1 MSSIRSYSLSEL
13 LASVRRCI
21 EAGFVGRYWV
31 KAETS
36 DLRTASGAGH
46 CYMELLE
53 KGERGDIVARVR
65 ANMWANTY
73 NEVKRRFHDSGLGPL
88 VSGMNI
94 LALVQVTYHE
104 QFGLS
109 LLIHDVDPSYSLGDI
124 ARLRQETIKRLRT
137 EGLLQ
142 RNQSLE
148 LPRPLQRL
156 AVVSSASAAGYGD
169 FMRHLT
175 EGRSGLCFYTCLF
188 TAQMQ
193 GERTTASVIHALD
206 RIESHRTYFDAVV
219 LIRGGGAV
227 SELRAFDEYEL
238 CARIARMSLP
248 VLVGIGHERDQSV
261 ADLVAHTSAKTPTA
275 VADFVLQR
283 GEAELNGISQ
293 AISRLMLATN
303 QLSVGRMQWLESV
316 LRRVPASAQRVLMA
330 SVQRQGDTEQRLM
343 YQSRA
348 LIERGRM
355 QLQRST
361 TQLPVLVRSLLARQE
376 QSLEHSERAVHLAHP
391 EQTLKRGFALVRRA
405 GVIKTHVADLHS
417 GDELEI
423 QLIGGSISAQVK

>member
-1 MSSIRSYSLSEL
+1 MPPIRSYRLSEL

-36 DLRTASGAGH
+36 DVRTASGAGH

-53 KGERGDIVARVR
+53 KGERGDVLARVR
-65 ANMWANTY
+65 ANMWAGVY
-73 NEVKRRFHDSGLGPL
+73 GEVRRRFLEVGVGELS
-88 VSGMNI
+88 SGMNI

-109 LLIHDVDPSYSLGDI
+109 LLIHEIDPNYSLGDI
-124 ARLRQETIKRLRT
+124 ARLRQETINKLRA

-142 RNQSLE
+142 TNKALE
-148 LPRPLQRL
+148 LPRPLHRL
-156 AVVSSASAAGYGD
+156 AIISSATAAGYGD

-188 TAQMQ
+188 SAQMQ
-193 GERTTASVIHALD
+193 GERTTSSVIQALE
-206 RIESHRTYFDAVV
+206 RIEALRAHFDAVI

-227 SELRAFDEYEL
+227 SELRAFDEYTL
-238 CARIARMSLP
+238 CAHIARMSLP

-275 VADFVLQR
+275 LADFLLHR
-283 GEAELNGISQ
+283 GEVELNGIAQ
-293 AISRLMLATN
+293 ALSRLTLATN
-303 QLSVGRMQWLESV
+303 QISVGRMQWLESV
-316 LRRVPASAQRVLMA
+316 LRRMPSSAQRLLTS
-330 SVQRQGDTEQRLM
+330 SVQRQAEIEQRLM

-348 LIERGRM
+348 LIERGRA
-355 QLQRST
+355 QVQRSV
-361 TQLPVLVRSLLARQE
+361 TQLPLLVRALLSQQE
-376 QSLEHSERAVHLAHP
+376 QCLAHYERTLHLAHP
-391 EQTLKRGFALVRRA
+391 TQTLKRGFALVRKA
-405 GVIKTHVADLHS
+405 GEIKIHATDLHS
-417 GDELEI
+417 GDLLEI
-423 QLIGGSISAQVK
+423 QLIGGNIMAEVK

>member
-1 MSSIRSYSLSEL
+1 MTSPCSYSLSEL
-13 LASVRRCI
+13 VSSVRRCI
-21 EAGFVGRYWV
+21 EKGFRGRYWV
-31 KAETS
+31 RAETS
-36 DLRTASGAGH
+36 DLRIASGAGH

-53 KGERGDIVARVR
+53 KGERGDVVARVR

-73 NEVKRRFHDSGLGPL
+73 GEVKRRLHDAGVGVLS
-88 VSGMNI
+88 SGMTI
-94 LALVQVTYHE
+94 LVLVQVTYHE

-124 ARLRQETIKRLRT
+124 ARLRQETINKLRR
-137 EGLLQ
+137 EGLLE
-142 RNQSLE
+142 RNKSLE

-156 AVVSSASAAGYGD
+156 AIVSSATAAGYGD
-169 FMRHLT
+169 FMRHLMD
-175 EGRSGLCFYTCLF
+175 GRSGLCFYTCLF

-193 GERTTASVIHALD
+193 GERTTASVIQALD
-206 RIESHRTYFDAVV
+206 CIESYRAHFDAVV

-275 VADFVLQR
+275 VADFLLQR
-283 GEAELNGISQ
+283 GEAELNALTQ
-293 AISRLMLATN
+293 MLSRLRWASN

-316 LRRVPASAQRVLMA
+316 LRRMPSSAQRVLTT
-330 SVQRQGDTEQRLM
+330 SIQRQSDLEQKLM

-348 LIERGRM
+348 IIERGRS
-355 QLQRST
+355 QIHRSI
-361 TQLPVLVRSLLARQE
+361 TQLPLLVHSFLARQ
-376 QSLEHSERAVHLAHP
+376 QQYLDYSERTLHLAHP
-391 EQTLKRGFALVRRA
+391 DQTLKRGFALVRKA
-405 GVIKTHVADLHS
+405 GDIKTHASDVRS

-423 QLIGGSISAQVK
+423 QLIGGSITAEVK